1 MGYWDFISRYICNYV
16 GGQPFTSNLECM
28 SLWNNHTPKSSFIC
42 INSHEN
48 EHTYTRA
55 HTRIN
60 NHAVYIFK
68 IGNTQ
73 IWSMYTCNVDKV
85 RNRFIKGISKTQF
98 KAKRMIN
105 RFLRLLYSETQ
116 SRKER
121 GLFYTL
127 QAWQL
132 GYNIER
138 IWIYKFSTRYIT
150 KLSSKQN
157 YPWT

>member
-1 MGYWDFISRYICNYV
+1 MNACHYEIITPQKVVSYASIHTK
-16 GGQPFTSNLECM
+16 TST
-28 SLWNNHTPKSSFIC
+28 HT
-42 INSHEN
+42 
-48 EHTYTRA
+48 HTL
-55 HTRIN
+55 IN
-60 NHAVYIFK
+60 NQDVHLFK

-85 RNRFIKGISKTQF
+85 RNRFINGISKTQF

-121 GLFYTL
+121 GIFYTL

-138 IWIYKFSTRYIT
+138 IWIYKFSTGYIT
-150 KLSSKQN
+150 KPFSKQKF
-157 YPWT
+157 PWS